1 MKQLTLEIAKR
12 KKVSIQK
19 RLGDHC
25 LQQQT
30 ILASGLDMGFEVG
43 REGLS
48 NYSYFLYMHKL
59 IWMQGHSPAPTSL
72 APLAWCFPQMT
83 AQNAGQFMLCAES
96 Q

>member
-1 MKQLTLEIAKR
+1 MKQLTLGITKR

-30 ILASGLDMGFEVG
+30 ILASGLDMGFEVWE
-43 REGLS
+43 RR
-48 NYSYFLYMHKL
+48 FVKL
-59 IWMQGHSPAPTSL
+59 QLLPKYAQTSLNAGPFPCPTSL